1 MYLCV
6 KTNLCKTQAGQ
17 LFLWAS
23 GVYICV
29 YVCIHKYD
37 PSLTSEVT
45 ININVKEFYLMDLK
59 VNVYKSNIS
68 LKVAQNVKGSHN
80 LGLIFNGRKQ
90 AKIDGLINTDMALQS
105 LFSVI
110 F

>member
-1 MYLCV
+1 MCV
-6 KTNLCKTQAGQ
+6 KTDLCKTQAGQ
-17 LFLWAS
+17 LFLCVS
-23 GVYICV
+23 GYM
-29 YVCIHKYD
+29 YVCIYKYD

-45 ININVKEFYLMDLK
+45 ININVKEFYLIDLK

-68 LKVAQNVKGSHN
+68 LKLAQTVKGSHN

-90 AKIDGLINTDMALQS
+90 VKIDGLLNTDMALQS
-105 LFSVI
+105 SLSVT